1 MSVTTNL
8 ASRGPAIS
16 TSHGGFCTNYT
27 NYAMV
32 NSPPS
37 RKTRQTTSPY
47 EEKFPRGLFPANGRH
62 LLATEAGQALGVL
75 WQRNRR
81 EGKVQLGSSYGFEG
95 DLMEIW

>member
-1 MSVTTNL
+1 MVVS
-8 ASRGPAIS
+8 IQI
-16 TSHGGFCTNYT
+16 TSNYT

-32 NSPPS
+32 NSPRS

-47 EEKFPRGLFPANGRH
+47 EDKFPRGLFPANGGH